1 MVLRMHESNWD
12 MLGSLFWSDFI
23 WPGYRNSKSKTCPLY
38 PHLSTVKITT
48 APHVEHLT
56 LVHAMLFSARFVWI
70 HKVPSVHAMIV
81 LALALQ
87 LKHHPLQSGSLA
99 INMQD
104 MLDMSWVDS
113 ALNGD
118 RWHDHVVKQ
127 SRFPGIG
134 FPTSSFGHNKVP
146 TQTPTH
152 HSVMLNQ
159 HEQATLQSEGWEHE
173 VTWSRVSV

>member
-12 MLGSLFWSDFI
+12 MLRSLFWSDFI

-48 APHVEHLT
+48 APHIEHLT
-56 LVHAMLFSARFVWI
+56 LVHAMLFWPASYEFIRFQMVQ
-70 HKVPSVHAMIV
+70 AMIV

-87 LKHHPLQSGSLA
+87 LKHHPLQSKSLA

-118 RWHDHVVKQ
+118 RWHDHVAKQ
-127 SRFPGIG
+127 CRFPGIG

-152 HSVMLNQ
+152 HSVILNH
-159 HEQATLQSEGWEHE
+159 HEQETLQSEGWEHE
-173 VTWSRVSV
+173 ETWSQVSV